1 MSIFQIA
8 FDNLKRRK
16 VKTIFLIIALALGV
30 AMVIA
35 MNSIVEAMRLELG
48 NELDKFGPNIV
59 ITPRYQGQEMY
70 YGGTLTYDVKP
81 LTESDIPIIGTIP
94 DRESINIISPK
105 LVGAVT
111 LDDRSVLIVGMDNKK
126 EFNMKPWFS
135 LKELYGAAQGEELID
150 PALLDL
156 PDNGLILGSKV
167 AGIYGSK
174 AGDTMTLN
182 GQEFM
187 VFGILAEFGSEED
200 GLVFAN
206 LAVVQNLLGCAGIYS
221 MIEVSGFC
229 NFCPIEDMASQ
240 MTTAL
245 PNARVTALR
254 QAALVRE
261 ETIDRFETFG
271 YIFSVVALLLTI
283 LYVITSMLSSVNER
297 TLEIGIFRAIGF
309 RRSHIVQLVML
320 EAIFVSVA
328 GGFLGFF
335 AGNAIARIAGPI
347 LAQIKVTVP
356 LDARLLMPAIA
367 LSLVIAVLSSLY
379 PAIKAANLDP
389 MEALRFI

>member
-1 MSIFQIA
+1 MSIFKIA

-16 VKTIFLIIALALGV
+16 VKAIFLIIALASGV
-30 AMVIA
+30 AMVVA

-59 ITPRYQGQEMY
+59 ITPRYKGQEMY

-94 DRESINIISPK
+94 DKESINIVSPK
-105 LVGAVT
+105 LVGAVN
-111 LDDRSVLIVGMDNKK
+111 LDGRSVLIVGMDNKK
-126 EFNMKPWFS
+126 EFTMKPWFS
-135 LKELYGAAQGEELID
+135 LKALYGAEHGEELTD
-150 PALLDL
+150 PALLNL
-156 PDNGLILGSKV
+156 PDNGLILGAKV
-167 AGIYGSK
+167 AGIYDSK
-174 AGDTMTLN
+174 AGDPMYVN

-187 VFGILAEFGSEED
+187 VFGILEEFGSEED

-206 LAVVQNLLGCAGIYS
+206 LAVVQNLLSCEGIYS

-245 PNARVTALR
+245 PNAKVTALR

-261 ETIDRFETFG
+261 ETINRFETFG
-271 YIFSVVALLLTI
+271 KIFSVVALLLTI

-309 RRSHIVQLVML
+309 RRSHIVKLVML
-320 EAIFVSVA
+320 EAVFVSLA
-328 GGFLGFF
+328 GGLMGFF
-335 AGNAIARIAGPI
+335 AGNAIARIAGPL
-347 LAQIKVTVP
+347 LAQIKVVAP
-356 LDARLLMPAIA
+356 FDARLLLPAVS
-367 LSLVIAVLSSLY
+367 LSVIIAVMSSLY

-389 MEALRFI
+389 VEALRFI